1 MIAITLLLAPSL
13 MGCAAPDTN
22 EVFNNVQV
30 QSFTGADGGEQII
43 QTFIDGALSAESDLA
58 VLLPGLENMELA
70 NAIIE
75 VHESGVPV
83 AVASDVD
90 SSEDAGIVALLDAG
104 VPVSLGDGAVS
115 YFEFSLNEEVS
126 WDSSQVRMTHN
137 AMVIDRTHVLNASS
151 LAEGEGF
158 RWMFDTTSR
167 DLSYDWDIEH
177 NQIYGGSDASSL
189 TAYDSLAKSVADNR
203 WIYGMQSD
211 EHLEVWLGPQERLI
225 KRMVD
230 ATYGA
235 RSSIYVLTD
244 DFMDEGL
251 ATALGAKYA
260 DGFDVKVIVGPNFKE
275 NSRSL
280 SNTLE
285 EADVPITQLP
295 AGMVVPTLVLIDT
308 KIDRR
313 GTWNTAKAMCLSHDI
328 VSASRLYRASPVLSD
343 QLMDGSMWVL
353 DDYDSPDSVDTAQMG
368 ALIALWEDALSR
380 SGGL

>member
-1 MIAITLLLAPSL
+1 MITSLPLLLA
-13 MGCAAPDTN
+13 GCAAPDTN
-22 EVFNNVQV
+22 QVFNNVQV
-30 QSFTGADGGEQII
+30 QSFTESDGGQQVIDA
-43 QTFIDGALSAESDLA
+43 FIDGALSAESDLA

-70 NAIIE
+70 QVLIQA
-75 VHESGVPV
+75 HESGVPV

-90 SSEDAGIVALLDAG
+90 SSDDVGILALLDAG
-104 VPVSLGDGAVS
+104 VPVSLGDGAVA
-115 YFEFSLNEEVS
+115 YFEFSLNEDVS

-137 AMVIDRTHVLNASS
+137 VMVIDRTHVLNTSS
-151 LAEGEGF
+151 LEPGDGF
-158 RWMFDTTSR
+158 RWLFDSTSR
-167 DLSYDWDIEH
+167 DLSYDLDIEH
-177 NQIYGGSDASSL
+177 NQIFGGSDASSM

-225 KRMVD
+225 KRIVD

-235 RSSIYVLTD
+235 RASIYVLTD

-251 ATALGAKYA
+251 AVALGAKYA
-260 DGFDVKVIVGPNFKE
+260 DGFDVQVVVGPNFKE
-275 NSRSL
+275 NERAL
-280 SNTLE
+280 SNNLE
-285 EADVPITQLP
+285 ESGVPVTQLP
-295 AGMVVPTLVLIDT
+295 AGTVVPTLLLIDT
-308 KIDRR
+308 QIDER

-328 VSASRLYRASPVLSD
+328 VSASRLYRAAPVLSD

-353 DDYDSPDSVDTAQMG
+353 NDYDSPDSEETAQMG

>member
-1 MIAITLLLAPSL
+1 MTSLLPLLIA
-13 MGCAAPDTN
+13 CAAPDTN

-30 QSFTGADGGEQII
+30 QAFTSADGGDQVV
-43 QTFIDGALSAESDLA
+43 QTFIDGALSAQNDLA

-70 NAIIE
+70 SAIIE

-90 SSEDAGIVALLDAG
+90 SSDDPGIVALMDAG
-104 VPVSLGDGAVS
+104 VPVSLGDGSVA
-115 YFEFSLNEEVS
+115 YFEFALNQDVS
-126 WDSSQVRMTHN
+126 WDSEQVRMTHS
-137 AMVIDRTHVLNASS
+137 AMVIDQTHVLNASS
-151 LAEGEGF
+151 LAEGAGF

-177 NQIYGGSDASSL
+177 NQIFGGSDASSL

-211 EHLEVWLGPQERLI
+211 EHLEVWLGPQERLV

-230 ATYGA
+230 ASYGA

-251 ATALGAKYA
+251 ANALGAKYA
-260 DGFDVKVIVGPNFKE
+260 DGFDVQVVVGPNFRE

-280 SNTLE
+280 SNTLLD
-285 EADVPITQLP
+285 AGVPVTQLP
-295 AGMVVPTLVLIDT
+295 EGTIVPTLVLVDT
-308 KIDRR
+308 QIDRR
-313 GTWNTAKAMCLSHDI
+313 STWNTAKAMCLSHEI
-328 VSASRLYRASPVLSD
+328 VSASRLYRTEPVLSD

-353 DDYDSPDSVDTAQMG
+353 NDYDAPGSEPTAQMG
-368 ALIALWEDALSR
+368 ALIDLWEEAKS
-380 SGGL
+380 SAGGL

>member
-1 MIAITLLLAPSL
+1 MISITLLLA
-13 MGCAAPDTN
+13 GCAAPDTN

-30 QSFTGADGGEQII
+30 QSFTAADGSEQVI
-43 QTFIDGALSAESDLA
+43 QTFVDAALSAENDLA
-58 VLLPGLENMELA
+58 VLLPGLESMELA
-70 NAIIE
+70 DALIQ

-90 SSEDAGIVALLDAG
+90 SSEDPGIVALLDAG
-104 VPVSLGDGAVS
+104 VPVSLGDGSVA
-115 YFEFSLNEEVS
+115 YFEFALNADVS
-126 WDSSQVRMTHN
+126 WSSDQVRMTHN
-137 AMVIDRTHVLNASS
+137 AMVVDRTHVLNASS
-151 LAEGEGF
+151 LAEGDGF

-177 NQIYGGSDASSL
+177 NQIFGGSDASSL

-225 KRMVD
+225 KRIVD

-260 DGFDVKVIVGPNFKE
+260 DGFDVRVIVGPNFKE

-285 EADVPITQLP
+285 AADVPITQLP
-295 AGMVVPTLVLIDT
+295 EGTVVPTLVLIDT
-308 KIDRR
+308 TPDRR
-313 GTWNTAKAMCLSHDI
+313 GKWNTARAMCLSHDI
-328 VSASRLYRASPVLSD
+328 VSASRLYRAEPVLSD

-353 DDYDSPDSVDTAQMG
+353 DDYDEPNSVDTAQMG
-368 ALIALWEDALSR
+368 ALIAMWEDALSR